1 MIIKRHA
8 MFGEQLMKL
17 LPWVPDGTRRVVID
31 ILVDD
36 IVMVYMEQIAGLDEV
51 TVNALAGLTGG
62 EVVTVAPKAAEA
74 QPVRKVPDTSS
85 KTDRVK

>member
-31 ILVDD
+31 IPMDD
-36 IVMVYMEQIAGLDEV
+36 VVTVYMEQIAGLDEV
-51 TVNALAGLTGG
+51 TINALAGLTGG
-62 EVVTVAPKAAEA
+62 EVVTITPKPAEA
-74 QPVRKVPDTSS
+74 QPVRKALDTSS